1 MSGVL
6 SALKDFKDAK
16 LQPRGEG
23 LARGAISVIKNKVAV
38 IVPGQEGSN
47 VRWQLLRLLLGV
59 IWADEASPTVVTG
72 ALLSLISLIAESP
85 ANMVR
90 RLNTDPDLAIT
101 IIEFTITAEGE
112 YRFASR
118 GVSYREQMDNY
129 IRLRDSSPQSAP
141 EEYPFDDP
149 NAWDQDDIPMD
160 EFLVANT
167 AVQVQLWILLIK
179 AVTAPDTARD
189 GEMRRWVKFAQQRRV
204 EVFYRMNPAWMDKT
218 RNHLAADLSVRRYM
232 IKTLIEIQRMGQGKG
247 RLLETIADIG
257 NYVEESGLAGF
268 QLTIKFGI
276 DTRYAALALNEFQG
290 DIATIERLMRLY
302 LELGPTAPFMVL
314 LEESIQTKFA
324 PGNYPLLWSYAMG
337 VGSALDKAMAN
348 LNFNRSYLDYGY
360 YRLGYR
366 IVKQAEG
373 SLDTKMARE
382 LEISPEEQR
391 RLKRLIADMNIR
403 ADTDMDNVQGG
414 TFQVA
419 DPAAFDF
426 DTTDKPTGGDRG
438 RGGANADGATGTST
452 AGSPSKQQPRTDKSR
467 GFAAEVEAMFKR
479 ESQAEEEDFDD
490 LDQSEQQNATGS
502 SDPANYVGQFLRNVS
517 QNGQRFNDALLLDED
532 V

>member
-6 SALKDFKDAK
+6 SALKDYKDAK

-38 IVPGQEGSN
+38 IVPGQEGSK
-47 VRWQLLRLLLGV
+47 VRWQLLKLLLGV
-59 IWADEASPTVVTG
+59 IWSEESSPTVVTG

-90 RLNTDPDLAIT
+90 RLNNDPDLSIT
-101 IIEFTITAEGE
+101 IIEFTIGTDGDF
-112 YRFASR
+112 RFASR

-129 IRLRDSSPQSAP
+129 IRLRDSPPQGAS
-141 EEYPFDDP
+141 EEYPFEDP
-149 NAWDQDDIPMD
+149 NAWDQNEIPMD
-160 EFLVANT
+160 EFLVANM

-204 EVFYRMNPAWMDKT
+204 EVFYRMNAVWMDRT
-218 RNHLAADLSVRRYM
+218 RSHLASDLSVRRYM

-257 NYVEESGLAGF
+257 NYIEESGLAGF
-268 QLTIKFGI
+268 QLTIKYGI

-324 PGNYPLLWSYAMG
+324 PGNYPILWSYAMG

-373 SLDTKMARE
+373 SLDTRMVRE
-382 LEISPEEQR
+382 LEISQQEQQ
-391 RLKRLIADMNIR
+391 RLRRLIADMNMR
-403 ADTDMDNVQGG
+403 ADTDMENVQTG
-414 TFQVA
+414 TFQLA
-419 DPAAFDF
+419 DPTGFGPDQLDQSF
-426 DTTDKPTGGDRG
+426 GVDQGKPRLGGGIQSPTSVSQGMRG
-438 RGGANADGATGTST
+438 QTST
-452 AGSPSKQQPRTDKSR
+452 GSKTQ
-467 GFAAEVEAMFKR
+467 GFAAAVEAMFNK
-479 ESQAEEEDFDD
+479 EPEDEEEDLVDFDGND
-490 LDQSEQQNATGS
+490 DRNASGS
-502 SDPANYVGQFLRNVS
+502 SDPAGYVGQFLGGAV
-517 QNGQRFNDALLLDED
+517 QGEQRFNDALLMEED
-532 V
+532 A